1 MGFRLALLHIGLAVG
16 CLSGCGAS
24 PTVTVKTTP
33 SAALKAEGT
42 PAPAERDP
50 IWVFRNN
57 NHLLKLGKKPDGKGL
72 RQVVKRLCPGA
83 SPALIRAL
91 NADRRRLTADDLQAF
106 GRFHYLA
113 HMVVDLEHYGL
124 TEDKVDVDPM
134 VATLLAEA
142 RRVGASLVLV
152 KGDRAKTRSGSQF
165 SASEAHLFA
174 DAYRIDCQEPPA
186 AAPPAPPAERPAA
199 AAAPV
204 PEPAAETPPG
214 LEPAPPN

>member
-1 MGFRLALLHIGLAVG
+1 M
-16 CLSGCGAS
+16 
-24 PTVTVKTTP
+24 KTTP

-152 KGDRAKTRSGSQF
+152 
-165 SASEAHLFA
+165 
-174 DAYRIDCQEPPA
+174 
-186 AAPPAPPAERPAA
+186 
-199 AAAPV
+199 
-204 PEPAAETPPG
+204 
-214 LEPAPPN
+214 